1 VAPPPPT
8 GLRVGVDIGGTF
20 TDITLAGPAGVLATG
35 KTLTTPDEPARGVES
50 AVRDALA
57 RTGLEASS
65 LSQAV
70 HGTTLVTNAILERKG
85 ATTALLATAGFR
97 DVLELATEKRY
108 DLYDL
113 DLEPP
118 APLVPRRLCFGVSER
133 IYADGSVAQELD
145 REQVERLA
153 RELAEAGVQAVAVC
167 FLHSFT
173 NPEHELAARKAINE
187 AAPALRVAVSSEVSL
202 EIREYERATTTTAS
216 VYVQDV
222 VERYLD
228 DLSQRLAAL
237 GSRAPL
243 HIMLSNGGTATAE
256 TAARHPIRLLESGPA
271 GGAIAAAVYGAGRG
285 QRDLL
290 SFDMGGTTAKLCL
303 IEDGRPFVT
312 QAFEVDRKHRLQRG
326 SGLPLQVSTIDMV
339 EIGVGGGSIARTD
352 TLGLLKTGPDSA
364 GADPGP
370 ACYGRGGTLPTVTD
384 ADLVLG
390 YLDPEYFLGGAMK
403 LDLAAAR
410 AAIEQHVAGP
420 LQLSV
425 EEAAHGIH
433 EIVDESMAN
442 AARVHTVERGKTPGS
457 LPLFA
462 FGGAGPV
469 HAAGVARRLGSPLII
484 VPPAAGVLSTFGFL
498 AAPLAFDF
506 VRSRRV
512 LLDDVGAQDAD
523 AVFEEMEEEG
533 ARLLAA
539 SGVRV
544 SEITH
549 RRSFDARHLGQGHEI
564 NVRVGGDAPWPGNAQ
579 AAFGEAY
586 RTLYARPGPPVPV
599 EIMRWR
605 VESSGPA
612 PPPPLVTDDGGTPRP
627 AGARRLCIR
636 GGEAA
641 EVSVY
646 DRYGLGSGAVVEGP
660 ALIEERESTSF
671 VPPGARCTVGPD
683 LALAIDLAGAR

>member
-1 VAPPPPT
+1 VTPSSKT

-20 TDITLAGPAGVLATG
+20 TDITLAGPEGILATG
-35 KTLTTPDEPARGVES
+35 KTLTTPDEPALGVET

-57 RTGLEASS
+57 RAGVEASS
-65 LSQAV
+65 LAQVV

-85 ATTALLATAGFR
+85 ARTALLATAGFR

-118 APLVPRRLCFGVSER
+118 TPLVPRRLCFDVTER
-133 IYADGSVAQELD
+133 IYSDGSIGQELD
-145 REQVERLA
+145 RGQVEGLA
-153 RELAEAGVQAVAVC
+153 RELAEAGVEAVAVC

-173 NPEHELAARKAINE
+173 NPAHEVAAREAINE
-187 AAPALRVAVSSEVSL
+187 AAPALRVAVSSEVSP

-216 VYVQDV
+216 VYVQGV

-228 DLSQRLAAL
+228 DLSHRLDAL

-243 HIMLSNGGTATAE
+243 HIMLSNGGTATAG

-312 QAFEVDRKHRLQRG
+312 QSFEVDRKHRLQRG

-339 EIGVGGGSIARTD
+339 EIGVGGGSIARTN
-352 TLGLLKTGPDSA
+352 TLGLLKTGPESA
-364 GADPGP
+364 GAEPGP
-370 ACYGRGGTLPTVTD
+370 ACYGRGGTFPTVTD

-390 YLDPEYFLGGAMK
+390 YLDPGYFLGGAMK
-403 LDLAAAR
+403 LDVAAAR
-410 AAIEQHVAGP
+410 AAIERHVADP
-420 LQLSV
+420 LQLSI
-425 EEAAHGIH
+425 EDAARGIH
-433 EIVDESMAN
+433 EIVEESMAN

-469 HAAGVARRLGSPLII
+469 HAAGVARRLGSGLII

-498 AAPLAFDF
+498 ASPLAFDF

-512 LLDDVGAQDAD
+512 PLDDVRARDAD
-523 AVFEEMEEEG
+523 AVFAEMEQEG
-533 ARLLAA
+533 ERLLGD
-539 SGVRV
+539 SGVPV

-549 RRSFDARHLGQGHEI
+549 RRSFDARHLGQGYEI
-564 NVRVGGDAPWPGNAQ
+564 NVRVDRNVSWPHGAQ
-579 AAFGEAY
+579 AAFAAAY
-586 RTLYARPGPPVPV
+586 RTLFARPGPPVPV

-612 PPPPLVTDDGGTPRP
+612 PPPPFDTGGGTTARP
-627 AGARRLCIR
+627 DASRPLWLRK
-636 GGEAA
+636 GEPD
-641 EVSVY
+641 EVAVH
-646 DRYGLGSGAVVEGP
+646 DRYGLGTGAVVEGP
-660 ALIEERESTSF
+660 ALIEERDSTTF

-683 LALAIDLAGAR
+683 LSLAIELG